1 MNTRPL
7 GGVSMDKYVTRLS
20 FDDFERL
27 MRENQRVVYQIA
39 FGVLGNAV
47 DAEDVTQDAFVRAFE
62 KLTSLREPERFR
74 AWIFQ
79 IARRLALNRKRSD
92 ARARRREE
100 VAAGDEALAP
110 GADASLES
118 REFEARVQRAIERL
132 PEKMREV
139 LLLCAIEGLESS
151 AVGEL
156 LQVPEGTV
164 RSRLHHA
171 RKQLLRVLSR

>member
-62 KLTSLREPERFR
+62 KLTSLREPERF
-74 AWIFQ
+74 
-79 IARRLALNRKRSD
+79 
-92 ARARRREE
+92 
-100 VAAGDEALAP
+100 
-110 GADASLES
+110 
-118 REFEARVQRAIERL
+118 
-132 PEKMREV
+132 
-139 LLLCAIEGLESS
+139 
-151 AVGEL
+151 
-156 LQVPEGTV
+156 
-164 RSRLHHA
+164 
-171 RKQLLRVLSR
+171 